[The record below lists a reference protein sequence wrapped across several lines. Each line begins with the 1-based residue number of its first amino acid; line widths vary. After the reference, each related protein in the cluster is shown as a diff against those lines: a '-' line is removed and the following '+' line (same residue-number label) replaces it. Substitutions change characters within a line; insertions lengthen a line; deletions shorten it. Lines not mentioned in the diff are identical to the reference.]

1 MVRCNMAVPHYGN
14 ASHNVEW
21 YGAMQQWCNAQR
33 PQCQYG
39 YVAPQQYAGG
49 V

>member
-1 MVRCNMAVPHYGN
+1 MVTHLTMWNGMLRCNN
-14 ASHNVEW
+14 
-21 YGAMQQWCNAQR
+21 GAMQQWCNAQR